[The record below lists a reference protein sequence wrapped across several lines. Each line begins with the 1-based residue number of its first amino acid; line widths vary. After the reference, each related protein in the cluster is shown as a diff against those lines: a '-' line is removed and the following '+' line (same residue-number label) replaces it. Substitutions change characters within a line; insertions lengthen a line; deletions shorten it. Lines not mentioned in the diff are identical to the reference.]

1 MINLEKFVAVSGQ
14 GSLFKM
20 VASRPNGL
28 ILEDMSNGKQNFYS
42 ARIYQFSPLESIGIY
57 TLEDTKP
64 LKEVYETFY
73 SQSEVTP
80 IPEVNAED
88 TVIKEYFAKVLPDY
102 DRYKVHLKDMKKCL
116 KWFHQLSDLKL
127 IDGTTELGLNV
138 SE

>member
-20 VASRPNGL
+20 IASRPNGL

-73 SQSEVTP
+73 THAVDTP
-80 IPEVNAED
+80 IPAVSAED
-88 TVIKEYFAKVLPDY
+88 SIIKEYFEKVLPDY
-102 DRYKVHLKDMKKCL
+102 DRYRVHLKDMKKCL
-116 KWFHQLSDLKL
+116 KWFHQLSDLQL
-127 IDGTTELGLNV
+127 ISHTIE
-138 SE
+138 